1 VGKGLVGRFIGEMEG
16 GESVREVTGCF
27 LVLGLFFGQ
36 ETSEGHDVGVDLLSH
51 GLVAPASVGSH
62 GG

>member
-36 ETSEGHDVGVDLLSH
+36 ETSEGHDVGVNLLS